1 MLLVIEEI
9 VSLTEDCRY
18 LAARELYESYLKK
31 IGSESDA
38 LRKQCAQLLEIH
50 CDVIELMLMRSEE
63 VQQTLDYDGN
73 DVNWT
78 LGVSYL
84 GVTTHYR
91 ECEDNSIIVKLD
103 GILTD
108 LPLFEQFAVIHEI
121 DLFKEWAPL
130 CNESEFLDKIG
141 RAEVIA

>member
-1 MLLVIEEI
+1 M
-9 VSLTEDCRY
+9 
-18 LAARELYESYLKK
+18 AARELYESYQKK
-31 IGSESDA
+31 IVNESDA
-38 LRKQCAQLLEIH
+38 MRKQCAQLLEIH
-50 CDVIELMLMRSEE
+50 SDIIELMMIRSEE
-63 VQQTLDYDGN
+63 VQQTLDFDGN

-103 GILTD
+103 GILED

-121 DLFKEWAPL
+121 DLFKKWAPL

-141 RAEVIA
+141 RAEIVA